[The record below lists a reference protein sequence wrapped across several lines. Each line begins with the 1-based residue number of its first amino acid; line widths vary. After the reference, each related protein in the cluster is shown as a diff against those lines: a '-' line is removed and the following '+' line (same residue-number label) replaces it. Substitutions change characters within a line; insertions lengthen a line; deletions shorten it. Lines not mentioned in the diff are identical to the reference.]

1 MDGFPKPATGVETLS
16 EASLEVAAFL
26 GAAVRLGMSWLIA
39 NGGVL
44 VLPETDSAGPRN
56 AEGQLE
62 RRR

>member
-1 MDGFPKPATGVETLS
+1 
-16 EASLEVAAFL
+16 LEVAAFL